1 MIYDAVLF
9 TKGVGAIRCGFAA
22 DGGAEPRLTSGG
34 KAAKTSG
41 GKAADIALNGLG

>member
-22 DGGAEPRLTSGG
+22 DGGADGGAEPRLTP
-34 KAAKTSG
+34 G